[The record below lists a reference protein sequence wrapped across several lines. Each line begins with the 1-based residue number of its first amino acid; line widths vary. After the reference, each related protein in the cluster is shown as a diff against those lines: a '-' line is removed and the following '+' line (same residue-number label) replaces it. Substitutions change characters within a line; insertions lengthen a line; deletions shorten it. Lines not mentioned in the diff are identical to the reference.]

1 MSAMGLA
8 EQLRR
13 IRMVKKV
20 SLREVE
26 KATRISNAYLSQ
38 LESGNATNPSPHI
51 LHKLAEFYG
60 VPYTSLMKT
69 AGYLEET
76 PQEAGNGSQ
85 APTSI
90 QAVLM
95 AAKLTDEET
104 AMVADYIE
112 YLRSRQKKGKP
123 DAPK

>member
-69 AGYLEET
+69 AGYLE
-76 PQEAGNGSQ
+76 G
-85 APTSI
+85 
-90 QAVLM
+90 L
-95 AAKLTDEET
+95 
-104 AMVADYIE
+104 
-112 YLRSRQKKGKP
+112 LRRQGMDRKRLHP
-123 DAPK
+123 FRPC

>member
-1 MSAMGLA
+1 MGAMGLA

-13 IRMVKKV
+13 VRMVKNA

-26 KATRISNAYLSQ
+26 KATGISNAYLSQ
-38 LESGNATNPSPHI
+38 LESGNATKPSPHI
-51 LHKLAEFYG
+51 LHKLAQFYE
-60 VPYTSLMKT
+60 VPYTSLMQT
-69 AGYLEET
+69 AGYLEGAKAAEN
-76 PQEAGNGSQ
+76 ESSV
-85 APTSI
+85 PTSI

-95 AAKLTDEET
+95 AAKLTEEET

-112 YLRSRQKKGKP
+112 YLRSRQKKEKP

>member
-13 IRMVKKV
+13 IRIVKDV

-26 KATRISNAYLSQ
+26 KVTGISNAYLSQ

-76 PQEAGNGSQ
+76 QEAENGSP
-85 APTSI
+85 ALTSI